1 MVEKNRELS
10 HGGRHSK
17 MTCIQ
22 WDKNQLISTGEH
34 RGIVANADDN
44 VLCNIF

>member
-22 WDKNQLISTGEH
+22 QDKNQLISSRQLQME
-34 RGIVANADDN
+34 IVEEEKYR
-44 VLCNIF
+44 